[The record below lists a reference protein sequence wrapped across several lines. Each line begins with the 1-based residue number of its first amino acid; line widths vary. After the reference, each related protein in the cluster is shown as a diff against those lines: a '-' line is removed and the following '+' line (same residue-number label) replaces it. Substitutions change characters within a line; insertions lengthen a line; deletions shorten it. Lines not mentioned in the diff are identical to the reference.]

1 LVPNKFSKKQKGEKK
16 MLSKLHKS
24 QKGFTLVELMIVV
37 AIIGILA
44 AIALPQFAAYRRK
57 ARAKELNGYARGCAM
72 AIAVDCQNNEGGHT
86 AMWAGALND
95 AACNG
100 AAGNANVQQGIQGL
114 TAGANGIGITAANCD
129 NINVNAFGV
138 IQGTTYFST
147 CVGAWNTNITC
158 ILQP

>member
-1 LVPNKFSKKQKGEKK
+1 

-86 AMWAGALND
+86 AQWAGALND
-95 AACNG
+95 SACNT
-100 AAGNANVQQGIQGL
+100 AQGNANVEQGIQGL
-114 TAGANGIGITAANCD
+114 TAGANGIGIGSEACAT
-129 NINVNAFGV
+129 INSNAFGV
-138 IQGTTYFST
+138 IQGTTYVST
-147 CVGAWNTNITC
+147 CTGGWNTNITC
-158 ILQP
+158 VLAP